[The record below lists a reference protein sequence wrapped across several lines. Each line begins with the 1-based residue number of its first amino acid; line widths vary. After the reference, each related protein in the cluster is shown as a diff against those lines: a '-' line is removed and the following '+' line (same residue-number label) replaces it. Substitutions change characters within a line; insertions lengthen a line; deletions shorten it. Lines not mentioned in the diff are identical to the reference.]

1 MIFIQK
7 DIKVSKLKNIIL
19 YIIFLEINKTNT
31 YFYIFAFV
39 ETFVLIGVSIW
50 QSYYMRHLFEV
61 KGSL

>member
-1 MIFIQK
+1 MIFILK
-7 DIKVSKLKNIIL
+7 DTKVSILFNLIICNI
-19 YIIFLEINKTNT
+19 EINKTNT

>member
-1 MIFIQK
+1 MIFTQK
-7 DIKVSKLKNIIL
+7 DIKVSIIYNL
-19 YIIFLEINKTNT
+19 FWLILEINKTNT

>member
-1 MIFIQK
+1 MIFTQK
-7 DIKVSKLKNIIL
+7 DIKVSLIYNFFWLI
-19 YIIFLEINKTNT
+19 LEINKTNT

>member
-1 MIFIQK
+1 MIFILK
-7 DIKVSKLKNIIL
+7 DIKVSLFYNFIL
-19 YIIFLEINKTNT
+19 TNLEINKTNT

>member
-1 MIFIQK
+1 MIFTQK
-7 DIKVSKLKNIIL
+7 DIKVSLIYNLFWLI
-19 YIIFLEINKTNT
+19 LEINKTNT

>member
-1 MIFIQK
+1 MIFILK
-7 DIKVSKLKNIIL
+7 DIKVSLFCNFFIK
-19 YIIFLEINKTNT
+19 LEIKKTNT

>member
-1 MIFIQK
+1 MIFTQK
-7 DIKVSKLKNIIL
+7 DIKVSLL
-19 YIIFLEINKTNT
+19 YNFFWLILEINKTNT

>member
-1 MIFIQK
+1 MIFILK
-7 DIKVSKLKNIIL
+7 DIKVSFFHNFFSINI
-19 YIIFLEINKTNT
+19 EINKTNT

-50 QSYYMRHLFEV
+50 QSCYMRHLFEV

>member
-7 DIKVSKLKNIIL
+7 DIKVSLIYNLFWLI
-19 YIIFLEINKTNT
+19 LEINKTNT

-39 ETFVLIGVSIW
+39 ENFVLIGVSIW

>member
-1 MIFIQK
+1 MLE
-7 DIKVSKLKNIIL
+7 DIKVSYNFYFYLINVI
-19 YIIFLEINKTNT
+19 EINRTNT
-31 YFYIFAFV
+31 YFYIFAFI

>member
-1 MIFIQK
+1 MIFTQK
-7 DIKVSKLKNIIL
+7 DIKVSLIYNFFWLI
-19 YIIFLEINKTNT
+19 LEINKTNT

-50 QSYYMRHLFEV
+50 QSYYTRHLFEV

>member
-1 MIFIQK
+1 MIFIAK
-7 DIKVSKLKNIIL
+7 DIKVSLIYNLFWLI
-19 YIIFLEINKTNT
+19 LEINKTNT

>member
-7 DIKVSKLKNIIL
+7 DIKVSLIYNLFWLI
-19 YIIFLEINKTNT
+19 LEINKTNT

>member
-1 MIFIQK
+1 MISTQK
-7 DIKVSKLKNIIL
+7 DIKVSLIYNLFWLI
-19 YIIFLEINKTNT
+19 LEINKTNT

>member
-1 MIFIQK
+1 MIFTQK
-7 DIKVSKLKNIIL
+7 DIKVSFIYNLFFLN
-19 YIIFLEINKTNT
+19 LEINKTNT

>member
-1 MIFIQK
+1 MIFIVK
-7 DIKVSKLKNIIL
+7 DIKVSLLFIIFNIIK
-19 YIIFLEINKTNT
+19 EINKTNN

-50 QSYYMRHLFEV
+50 QSYYMNHLFEV

>member
-7 DIKVSKLKNIIL
+7 DIKVSLFYNFIL
-19 YIIFLEINKTNT
+19 TNLEINKTNT

-39 ETFVLIGVSIW
+39 ETIVLIGVSIW

>member
-1 MIFIQK
+1 MQLFLLFI
-7 DIKVSKLKNIIL
+7 
-19 YIIFLEINKTNT
+19 EINKTNT

>member
-1 MIFIQK
+1 MIFILK
-7 DIKVSKLKNIIL
+7 DTKVSLL
-19 YIIFLEINKTNT
+19 FIIFHINIEINKTNT

-50 QSYYMRHLFEV
+50 QTYYMKHLFEV